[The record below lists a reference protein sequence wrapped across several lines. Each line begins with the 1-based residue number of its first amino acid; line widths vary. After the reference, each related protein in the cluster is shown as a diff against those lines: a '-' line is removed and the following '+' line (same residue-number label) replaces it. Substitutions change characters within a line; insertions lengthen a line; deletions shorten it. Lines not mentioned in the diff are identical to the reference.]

1 MISTKLYTL
10 TNTRNSLWGGDL
22 GPFTSTSSCN
32 NNPYIISMY
41 DDVISDIV
49 RYIFVITDHSIIP
62 AFGATFCP

>member
-1 MISTKLYTL
+1 
-10 TNTRNSLWGGDL
+10 
-22 GPFTSTSSCN
+22 
-32 NNPYIISMY
+32 MY